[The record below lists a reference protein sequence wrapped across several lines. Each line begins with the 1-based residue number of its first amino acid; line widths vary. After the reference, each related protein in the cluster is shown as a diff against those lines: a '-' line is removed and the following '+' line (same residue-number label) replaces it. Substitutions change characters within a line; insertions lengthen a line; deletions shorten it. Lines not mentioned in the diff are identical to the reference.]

1 MGQSLSCLSLYYVYY
16 NIDIYNLSLLLLAY
30 PFLSSTPLFYFSSL
44 LYAHWNISIS
54 LTDIRQ
60 TYQRPKSAGT
70 PPSAFG
76 HSTRNLYTPS
86 STTSSG
92 SRRGSHDRG
101 IFVLSPSKESGNK
114 NALFGSDHRYT
125 LGPGS
130 YNVQDSLM
138 KKSFNVRASTSRK
151 SNLSL
156 RGSPQKPSTPPSALI
171 TQSVCSSPTGTYVSI
186 FPLSQNRREV
196 KKPDSLG
203 VRTGYWSGPTSPGP
217 GPGPGPTAP
226 LLSTP
231 NSKRFYLG
239 IKSTA
244 TSSQSAPCSQLPSPT
259 RPVRSANVCVVAV
272 ATTPT
277 ATPSASAL
285 SVDDTDLHL
294 HCDNNSVDQYEVNDN
309 AHDDE
314 HYHLSLTPAPAAVD
328 NEINCEEST

>member
-1 MGQSLSCLSLYYVYY
+1 
-16 NIDIYNLSLLLLAY
+16 
-30 PFLSSTPLFYFSSL
+30 
-44 LYAHWNISIS
+44 
-54 LTDIRQ
+54 
-60 TYQRPKSAGT
+60 
-70 PPSAFG
+70 
-76 HSTRNLYTPS
+76 
-86 STTSSG
+86 
-92 SRRGSHDRG
+92 
-101 IFVLSPSKESGNK
+101 
-114 NALFGSDHRYT
+114 
-125 LGPGS
+125 
-130 YNVQDSLM
+130 M

-156 RGSPQKPSTPPSALI
+156 RGSPQKPSTPPPALI

-226 LLSTP
+226 MLSTP

-259 RPVRSANVCVVAV
+259 RPVKSANVCVAAVATTV

-277 ATPSASAL
+277 ATPIPTASAT
-285 SVDDTDLHL
+285 SVDNTDLHL
-294 HCDNNSVDQYEVNDN
+294 HHDNDSIDQYEVNDN
-309 AHDDE
+309 DNDDR

-328 NEINCEEST
+328 NEINCEGST